1 MVTWVGLKRH
11 VGPPSE
17 WGGNGNPLTLR
28 PHRSP
33 QYARPGGIA
42 VRIIIVG
49 AGQVGSTI
57 ATSLAESHEVVVI
70 DVDAER
76 VDELTYGVDALTI
89 QGDGTDVE
97 VLEDA
102 GVDGADMLIASTDDD
117 ETNIVTCGT
126 VKTLTD
132 CFTIARVK
140 NTRFLDTWR
149 RAQGEALGVDFM
161 VGTNLLTASEVV
173 RLSGLPAARDVDTFA
188 GGLVQM
194 AEFEIPEG
202 SQVAGQTVQEA
213 DRFDSLTFA
222 AIIRGDDVVIPT
234 GQTRI
239 EAGDDVIVIGS
250 RDSVRVLA
258 GEVAPR
264 ADDGPR
270 NILII
275 GGSDVGYQ
283 IARLLEEQGGS
294 PRLVERDHERAR
306 ELAEDLPGSTI
317 LESDATDREFLLR
330 EHVDDADVVVAA
342 LGDDERNLLAS
353 LLAKR
358 LGADRAIA
366 IVDDTE
372 YVSLFEEVGVDVAV
386 NPREVTGEEITRFT
400 RERRAENV
408 AMIEHDRA
416 EVIEFE
422 VDAES
427 VLVDRPIR
435 ESVPELPD
443 GVVLGAITRNGEL
456 VVPRG
461 DTVIQTGDHVVVFV
475 DTTVLDE
482 AQALL

>member
-1 MVTWVGLKRH
+1 
-11 VGPPSE
+11 
-17 WGGNGNPLTLR
+17 
-28 PHRSP
+28 
-33 QYARPGGIA
+33 
-42 VRIIIVG
+42 VRIIVVG
-49 AGQVGSTI
+49 AGQVGASI
-57 ATSLAESHEVVVI
+57 AENLAESHEVVVI

-76 VDELTYGVDALTI
+76 VDELTYAADVLPI
-89 QGDGTDVE
+89 HGDGTDVDNLVE
-97 VLEDA
+97 
-102 GVDGADMLIASTDDD
+102 ADIDDVQMLIASTDDD

-126 VKTLTD
+126 AKTLSD

-149 RAQGEALGVDFM
+149 HAKGEALGVDFM
-161 VGTNLLTASEVV
+161 VGTNLLTATETV

-222 AIIRGDDVVIPT
+222 AIIREDDVVIPT
-234 GQTRI
+234 GQTLI

-250 RDSVRVLA
+250 RESVRELA
-258 GEVAPR
+258 SEVAPHTGNGV
-264 ADDGPR
+264 A
-270 NILII
+270 NILLI
-275 GGSDVGYQ
+275 GGSDVSYQ
-283 IARLLEEQGGS
+283 TAKLLVEQGIS
-294 PRLVERDHERAR
+294 PRLIEVDPDRAR
-306 ELAEDLPGSTI
+306 HLAEELPGTTV
-317 LESDATDREFLLR
+317 LESDATDRDFLER
-330 EHVDDADVVVAA
+330 EHIDDVDVVIAA
-342 LGDDERNLLAS
+342 LGDDERNLLSS

-358 LGADRAIA
+358 LGANRAIA
-366 IVDDTE
+366 IVDDWD
-372 YVSLFEEVGVDVAV
+372 YVQLFEEVGVDVAV
-386 NPREVTGEEITRFT
+386 NPREVTAEEITRFT

-422 VDAES
+422 VDADS

-443 GVVLGAITRNGEL
+443 GVVLGAITRNGDL

-461 DTVIQTGDHVVVFV
+461 DTVIEAGDHVVVFV
-475 DTTVLDE
+475 DTSVLDE
-482 AQALL
+482 AQSLL